1 MEIHRIEICNI
12 NSLKGNND
20 IDFMSGPLMG
30 QDLFAIIGKTG
41 SGKSTILDAITL
53 ALYNRVPRLDGK
65 AGEGDVRAKD
75 PYKRLPPGD
84 TKNCLTRGEK
94 RGYAKV
100 VFEAS
105 GQLYKAEWLCE
116 LKNINFT
123 GSHTLYLVEHADGIE
138 KATVLR
144 TNNLLKDGKGAV
156 AENVVEIVGLGYDQ
170 FCKSCIL
177 AQNSFAT
184 FLKASDDEKTDILE
198 KITGTSIYGKIADVI
213 VKGYQKAV
221 NEKRTLDDKVSGI
234 ARDLITKTED
244 LNHFKDEKER
254 LQREKERLDDEIGK
268 IEGGLQWWQT
278 YHRLKQEKTK
288 AEVNKQRAEEEMGKL
303 RPDSDRLNRHLSL
316 NEGLKLFD
324 DEIQR
329 NGELQT
335 AEGEIVRAQNDL
347 QKNGEDIQNKNKE
360 KAKVEA
366 NLKDGQSEL
375 DKIAWVKPIKEN
387 ITFIQ
392 NEYELLNKELSFLQ
406 ESASKYNP
414 AFEGKVEKDLI
425 EEVARITEGL
435 DSKHT
440 QESISIHL
448 DVVNRELA
456 ICANAADLFP
466 KMEVFQRLTSDNKK
480 DNDNIPSL
488 NSRFEVYNEAV
499 QRLTNRKTS
508 LENENLTVKR
518 GLLVEGEPC
527 ELCGATSH
535 PYATKAVFDQV
546 IADIEK
552 DLKEQ
557 KKQRDDIDRELRQ
570 LIGNINGR
578 KGQMKELNSTINQ
591 LKVKIKEN
599 DESFQTIFEK
609 YQEEEII
616 RELKSKAGEKD
627 NWDYEKRNAEN
638 TLDLIKLRDILL
650 DAKTHRENL
659 DTYLPEGWYSKR
671 LADKDG
677 YVQSLV
683 NEIKKYEQAEDN
695 VKGHNDKIRAFEE
708 SIKTLKNMIP
718 GLESKIKERKQERD
732 KKKKKSEAAEKA
744 LNKWIMDFNESS
756 DIPVSRE
763 EFKQQKA
770 DDTNWNGLWET
781 IEQAKG
787 KCSSTEAAFTIADC
801 NLQTHNEDENKPL
814 EDEEQLKGLKELAD
828 KKLNGPKTGE
838 DGEDGVLKQLESVS
852 YILSKHEDAVKA
864 IADEKDS
871 LEAVKKNV
879 ELWERFYNMLGKK
892 KGGDKEAK
900 AFRLTAQ
907 NYTLGLLLTYANDQL
922 HEFTTRYKLKKQ
934 NDSTLEIMVIDG
946 TLGERYASSL
956 SGGETFLVSLA
967 LALGLSKISS
977 GSVSIK
983 NLFIDEGFGSL
994 DENTQKTVINTL
1006 NTLRSQG
1013 KRVGFISH
1021 TAALVN
1027 DDSIYKIRVE
1037 QNDGE
1042 KFSRIKWD

>member
-20 IDFMSGPLMG
+20 IDFMSGPLKG

-123 GSHTLYLVEHADGIE
+123 GSHTLYLVEQVDGIE

-177 AQNSFAT
+177 AQNSFAN
-184 FLKASDDEKTDILE
+184 FLKASDNEKTDILE

-221 NEKRTLDDKVSGI
+221 KEKTALDDKVSGI
-234 ARDLITKTED
+234 TRDLKKPDVLEQ
-244 LNHFKDEKER
+244 LKNEKDCLKQEKER
-254 LQREKERLDDEIGK
+254 LVEELGN
-268 IEGGLQWWQT
+268 IEEGLNWWRT
-278 YHRLKQEKTK
+278 YHHLEQEKKK
-288 AEVNKQRAEEEMGKL
+288 AAENKKSADGKMEEL
-303 RPDSDRLNRHLSL
+303 RPDRDRLNRHDSL
-316 NEGLKLFD
+316 NEGLQLFD
-324 DEIQR
+324 KEIER
-329 NGELQT
+329 NKELKT
-335 AEGEIVRAQNDL
+335 AEEEIVLAKQALQDNIESINGKKKEKSVEEEALKTDQSKLGEIAWI
-347 QKNGEDIQNKNKE
+347 KHI
-360 KAKVEA
+360 
-366 NLKDGQSEL
+366 KD
-375 DKIAWVKPIKEN
+375 N

-392 NEYELLNKELSFLQ
+392 SEYQLLDKALSSLQAGATKYNPEFKDQNEKVLMDEVALITEDLDSKLTQEGIREHLGDVNKEL
-406 ESASKYNP
+406 
-414 AFEGKVEKDLI
+414 G
-425 EEVARITEGL
+425 
-435 DSKHT
+435 
-440 QESISIHL
+440 
-448 DVVNRELA
+448 
-456 ICANAADLFP
+456 ICINAADLFP
-466 KMEVFQRLTSDNKK
+466 KMEKFQQLASANKN
-480 DNDNIPSL
+480 DSDNIPLL
-488 NSRFEVYNEAV
+488 NSRYKDYDEAV
-499 QRLTNRKTS
+499 QRLTYRKNS

-527 ELCGATSH
+527 ELCGATAH
-535 PYATKAVFDQV
+535 PYATKAVFDQI

-557 KKQRDDIDRELRQ
+557 IEKRQ
-570 LIGNINGR
+570 KINGERQQLER
-578 KGQMKELNSTINQ
+578 KIHSREGQMEELDAAINQ
-591 LKVKIKEN
+591 LKDTIKAN
-599 DESFQTIFEK
+599 DESFLTVFEK

-616 RELKSKAGEKD
+616 RELKSKAGEKEG
-627 NWDYEKRNAEN
+627 WIEEQRKTEN
-638 TLDLIKLRDILL
+638 TLALIELRDILL
-650 DAKTHRENL
+650 DTKTHRENL

-677 YVQSLV
+677 YAQSLKEDIKRYNRADSV
-683 NEIKKYEQAEDN
+683 VTQHNEKIQRFEASIN
-695 VKGHNDKIRAFEE
+695 ALND
-708 SIKTLKNMIP
+708 LIP
-718 GLESKIKERKQERD
+718 GLEKKIEERKNTRD
-732 KKKKKSEAAEKA
+732 KKKRNSKAAVQALDDWIKA
-744 LNKWIMDFNESS
+744 FNESN

-763 EFKQQKA
+763 EFEQQKA
-770 DDTNWNGLWET
+770 DDTNWNKLRE
-781 IEQAKG
+781 IVRIAK
-787 KCSSTEAAFTIADC
+787 EASATTTALLVKANE
-801 NLQTHNEDENKPL
+801 NLTNHNNDENKPL
-814 EDEEQLKGLKELAD
+814 ESEEQLEGLK
-828 KKLNGPKTGE
+828 KLEDRKLKGSNG
-838 DGEDGVLKQLESVS
+838 DDGVLKQLEIVS
-852 YILSKHEDAVKA
+852 YILSKHEDAEKA
-864 IADEKDS
+864 IADEKDNI
-871 LEAVKKNV
+871 EAAEKNV
-879 ELWERFYNMLGKK
+879 ELWERFYNMLGKNK
-892 KGGDKEAK
+892 GDKEAK

-907 NYTLGLLLTYANDQL
+907 NYTLGLLLKYANDQL
-922 HEFTTRYKLKKQ
+922 HNKFTKRYELKKQ
-934 NDSTLEIMVIDG
+934 NDSTLEIMVKDG

-956 SGGETFLVSLA
+956 SGGETFMVSLA

-994 DENTQKTVINTL
+994 DEDTQKTVINTL